1 MRKLCLRREIIS
13 DEMKNGSRMCVT
25 LSAGE
30 EPSSAFVKPLQTKDE
45 PNSTFYSQTQ
55 TSNIFQMPNTVLM
68 YKKNDEKD
76 ERYEEDKKKKKIK
89 KLHTTPNPFVF
100 RRGSGRWRADRQQQ
114 TPATLAN
121 IYMLYYTE
129 IQL

>member
-1 MRKLCLRREIIS
+1 
-13 DEMKNGSRMCVT
+13 MKNGSRMCVT

-76 ERYEEDKKKKKIK
+76 ERYEVDEKDEKKKKKIK
-89 KLHTTPNPFVF
+89 KLPTTPNPFVF

>member
-30 EPSSAFVKPLQTKDE
+30 EPSSAFVKLLQTKDE

-55 TSNIFQMPNTVLM
+55 TSNIIQMPNTVLM

-100 RRGSGRWRADRQQQ
+100 RRGSCRWRADRQQQ
-114 TPATLAN
+114 TPATLAI

>member
-1 MRKLCLRREIIS
+1 
-13 DEMKNGSRMCVT
+13 MKNGSRMSVT
-25 LSAGE
+25 LSEGE
-30 EPSSAFVKPLQTKDE
+30 EPSSAFVKLLQTKDE

-55 TSNIFQMPNTVLM
+55 TSNIIQMPNTVLM

-76 ERYEEDKKKKKIK
+76 ERYEEDEKKKKKIK

>member
-76 ERYEEDKKKKKIK
+76 ERCKEDKKKKKIK
-89 KLHTTPNPFVF
+89 KLHTTPNLSVF
-100 RRGSGRWRADRQQQ
+100 RRGSGSWRAELEQQ
-114 TPATLAN
+114 TSATLAE
-121 IYMLYYTE
+121 YLLLYTHE

>member
-1 MRKLCLRREIIS
+1 
-13 DEMKNGSRMCVT
+13 MKNGSRMCVT

-30 EPSSAFVKPLQTKDE
+30 EPSSAFVKLLHTKDE

-55 TSNIFQMPNTVLM
+55 TSNIIQMPNTVLM

-76 ERYEEDKKKKKIK
+76 ERYEEDEKKKKNKKIN
-89 KLHTTPNPFVF
+89 KLHPTPTPFVF

-114 TPATLAN
+114 TPATLAI

>member
-1 MRKLCLRREIIS
+1 
-13 DEMKNGSRMCVT
+13 MKNGSRMGVT

-30 EPSSAFVKPLQTKDE
+30 EPSSAFVKLLQTKDE

-55 TSNIFQMPNTVLM
+55 TSNIIQMPNTVLM

-76 ERYEEDKKKKKIK
+76 ERYEEDEKKKKKIK

>member
-114 TPATLAN
+114 TPATLAI

>member
-1 MRKLCLRREIIS
+1 M
-13 DEMKNGSRMCVT
+13 MKNGSRMGVT

-30 EPSSAFVKPLQTKDE
+30 EPSSAFVKLLQTKDE
-45 PNSTFYSQTQ
+45 PNSIFYSQIQ
-55 TSNIFQMPNTVLM
+55 TSNIIQMPNTVLM

-100 RRGSGRWRADRQQQ
+100 RRGSGRWRADR
-114 TPATLAN
+114 
-121 IYMLYYTE
+121 
-129 IQL
+129 

>member
-1 MRKLCLRREIIS
+1 M
-13 DEMKNGSRMCVT
+13 GVT

-30 EPSSAFVKPLQTKDE
+30 EPSSAFVKLLQTKDE
-45 PNSTFYSQTQ
+45 PNSTFYSQIQ
-55 TSNIFQMPNTVLM
+55 TSNIIQMPNTVLM
-68 YKKNDEKD
+68 YKKKD
-76 ERYEEDKKKKKIK
+76 ERYEEDEKKRKIK

>member
-1 MRKLCLRREIIS
+1 
-13 DEMKNGSRMCVT
+13 MKNGSRMSVT

-30 EPSSAFVKPLQTKDE
+30 EPSSAFVKLLQTKDE

-55 TSNIFQMPNTVLM
+55 TSNIIQMPNTVLM

-76 ERYEEDKKKKKIK
+76 ERYEEDEKKKIK

-121 IYMLYYTE
+121 I
-129 IQL
+129 

>member
-30 EPSSAFVKPLQTKDE
+30 EPSSAFVKLLQTKDE

-76 ERYEEDKKKKKIK
+76 ERYEEDEKKKKIK

-114 TPATLAN
+114 TPATLAI

>member
-55 TSNIFQMPNTVLM
+55 TSNIIQMPNTVLM

-89 KLHTTPNPFVF
+89 KLHTTPNLSVF
-100 RRGSGRWRADRQQQ
+100 RRGSGRWRAEREQQ
-114 TPATLAN
+114 TSATLAE
-121 IYMLYYTE
+121 YLHLYTHE

>member
-1 MRKLCLRREIIS
+1 
-13 DEMKNGSRMCVT
+13 
-25 LSAGE
+25 
-30 EPSSAFVKPLQTKDE
+30 
-45 PNSTFYSQTQ
+45 
-55 TSNIFQMPNTVLM
+55 MPNTVLM

-76 ERYEEDKKKKKIK
+76 ERYEVDEKDEKKKKKIK

-114 TPATLAN
+114 TPATLAI